1 MLARIAKLFN
11 TRLNKVVDSL
21 ETPEDLLQGS
31 LNEME
36 DNLVTVNR
44 ALVDLTSTAEKL
56 KMELADLAGK
66 NRLYSEQAKAALAAN
81 REDLAKEVLE
91 KAEKN
96 DEHKQVLEQQLED
109 LEAQVSTVRESRNNL
124 EQNIRELKQ
133 KKVELLALNDV
144 AEAQLLVKE
153 SIAGIDKNRNSVAD
167 QILRAEEKIKQK
179 QARVKA
185 IGSLTD
191 QGVLQPVLG
200 AESQTDRELNKLVRQ
215 QKIEAELN
223 RLKQE
228 LA

>member
-36 DNLVTVNR
+36 DNLVTVSR
-44 ALVDLTSTAEKL
+44 ALVDLTSTGEKL